1 MYGEEEEAYRLLV
14 GKPMRKRPLG
24 SPWHRWEDNN
34 KKNLKENGWELVG
47 VDLFA
52 SRYGQVAGS
61 YEQGT
66 GFLDCMRCGELIA

>member
-24 SPWHRWEDNN
+24 NPWRRWEDNN

-47 VDLFA
+47 WICLPQDTDRWRVLMNKVQDF
-52 SRYGQVAGS
+52 
-61 YEQGT
+61 
-66 GFLDCMRCGELIA
+66 